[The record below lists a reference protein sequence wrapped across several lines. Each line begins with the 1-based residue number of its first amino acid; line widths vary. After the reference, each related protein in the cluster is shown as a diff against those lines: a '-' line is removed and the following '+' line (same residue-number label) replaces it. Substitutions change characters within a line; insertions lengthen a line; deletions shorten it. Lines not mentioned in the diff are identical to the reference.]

1 LIGDLGIE
9 AVRGVIDGGGN
20 KASGN
25 GDLRQCTNIVCG

>member
-1 LIGDLGIE
+1 MGIE

-25 GDLRQCTNIVCG
+25 GDPRQCKHITCR